1 MPALARPCTSGVET
15 SKHMQVTCWHC
26 GCWDH
31 YECVDNQYLSP
42 YRTGGKWLPWFLRKS
57 RPFIF
62 KYRPLGPTY
71 FNIWGIFT
79 IVGIFLIKWYDI
91 PLMQFASLTLRALIL
106 KSCRQ
111 QIFIKKLKN
120 KIFHFFFKIIQYPFN
135 GIFQINFYV
144 RVPLNNTKNHFHK
157 GKKTRKTD
165 FYIFVLNGIKIIQ
178 YPFNG
183 IFHISFCVR
192 VPLNNTKTI
201 FTRKKTRKN
210 RFLYSCHKM
219 V

>member
-1 MPALARPCTSGVET
+1 MYHKLKLPKSFPTKAKHRSQLIKKKKKLSQLAKNFSITKLLLDDSITSMPALARQCTSGVET

-79 IVGIFLIKWYDI
+79 IVGIFLIKWYNI
-91 PLMQFASLTLRALIL
+91 PLMQFVSLTLEGAH
-106 KSCRQ
+106 S
-111 QIFIKKLKN
+111 
-120 KIFHFFFKIIQYPFN
+120 
-135 GIFQINFYV
+135 
-144 RVPLNNTKNHFHK
+144 
-157 GKKTRKTD
+157 
-165 FYIFVLNGIKIIQ
+165 
-178 YPFNG
+178 
-183 IFHISFCVR
+183 
-192 VPLNNTKTI
+192 
-201 FTRKKTRKN
+201 
-210 RFLYSCHKM
+210 
-219 V
+219 